1 MVVIALFASAI
12 CWLGSECCSRMP
24 SMQPAKMTHMTC
36 TARKTKVMV
45 DPVQP
50 RSRPMARAP
59 AERVAHAPSPRHL
72 VLGRGP
78 DRRGS
83 PVALLGVHMAR
94 QGWAKQCAG
103 RCTILRATQAFQ
115 ALRLIFLQLEQD
127 VPAKQ

>member
-50 RSRPMARAP
+50 RSRPIARAP
-59 AERVAHAPSPRHL
+59 AERVAHAPSPRQL

-78 DRRGS
+78 DRRGG
-83 PVALLGVHMAR
+83 PVALL
-94 QGWAKQCAG
+94 
-103 RCTILRATQAFQ
+103 
-115 ALRLIFLQLEQD
+115 D
-127 VPAKQ
+127 VPPGPGKALHRQ